1 MSLDITESDWKKL
14 RKLSEV
20 AMGRAFD
27 RAIARMQTIL
37 SMNRKSRIKFWDI
50 KNYADEQSKQLA
62 RLFDELKRSNAIERL
77 AMIWLENLL
86 TDEEME
92 SFSPETR
99 QKARQLRELYER

>member
-1 MSLDITESDWKKL
+1 MPLDIKESDWKNL

-37 SMNRKSRIKFWDI
+37 SMNRKSQIKFWDI
-50 KNYADEQSKQLA
+50 KEYADEQRKRLA

-77 AMIWLENLL
+77 AMIWREDLL

-92 SFSPETR
+92 SFSPDTR
-99 QKARQLRELYER
+99 QKARQLREFFER

>member
-1 MSLDITESDWKKL
+1 MSLDIKESDWKKL

-20 AMGRAFD
+20 AIGRAFD
-27 RAIARMQTIL
+27 RAVARVQTIL

-62 RLFDELKRSNAIERL
+62 RLFDELKRSNGIERL

-86 TDEEME
+86 TNEEME
-92 SFSPETR
+92 SFSPETLE
-99 QKARQLRELYER
+99 QARQIMKLYER